1 MIESS
6 MKPYTACLAAAL
18 LPIAAAWAQNTP
30 AGALSGKYFFRQVSV
45 ATDAGGG
52 VADLRSLLGTVVF
65 DGSGRFSFTGQ
76 LTVGTAAGTAA
87 TGLGVYS
94 ATDAG
99 VVAMDNPIRAG
110 SKLNARQGPEAV
122 IGSGTEAPG
131 GSFDLFVAV
140 PAPAAG
146 AVLAGP
152 YWAVNLEFS
161 GASAATLRGG
171 IFSLNT
177 AAPGRFAD
185 FGVTGHAAN
194 LQGGA
199 PLTQQ
204 VTGAS
209 YTLGA
214 DGSGSAFF
222 GGYSTN
228 NLLSGAKTLYV
239 SASGNVILG
248 GSTADG
254 THDIIIGVKAGSGV
268 NTGSWNGD
276 YWAAGLRWDPSGP
289 LSFTGSAL
297 ARGLGRLTWTRRLN
311 MPVLKNVSGPLD
323 FTASVAY
330 ALKSDGSGTVPLA
343 QVGLGAKGFVGAAVD
358 ASDPQAFEIYFGTP
372 VKAALVG
379 TLVLNPYG
387 VFNGAGY
394 APAGNPVA
402 PGEFLTLFGSGFAK
416 SEMVVAP
423 PYPALL
429 NGVTVTVNGKPAP
442 LRYVGPG
449 QINALVPFATLG
461 PTATV
466 VVESGG
472 TSSNAVAVPVAA
484 TAPGVFSLDST
495 GTGHGAVLHSDYSL
509 VDDKKPAVGGET
521 VLVFLTGMGAVTP
534 PVADGVAPGASTID
548 APVMVLAG
556 GAQAQV
562 GYAGMAPGY
571 PGLYQLNVRLPA
583 FLPGPSVPLAI
594 LTPNAYHDQV
604 DIPVR

>member
-1 MIESS
+1 
-6 MKPYTACLAAAL
+6 MKPYKACLAAAL
-18 LPIAAAWAQNTP
+18 LPFAAAWAQTVP
-30 AGALSGKYFFRQVSV
+30 GAALSGKYFFRQVSL
-45 ATDAGGG
+45 ASDGGVG
-52 VADLRSLLGTVVF
+52 VADLRSLLGTVAF
-65 DGSGRFSFTGQ
+65 DASGSFSFTGQ
-76 LTVGTAAGTAA
+76 LTVGTAAATAA
-87 TGLGVYS
+87 TGSGTYS

-99 VVAMDNPIRAG
+99 FVSMDNPIRKG

-140 PAPAAG
+140 PAPASG

-152 YWAVNLEFS
+152 FWAVNLEFS
-161 GASAATLRGG
+161 GASTATLRGG

-185 FGVTGHAAN
+185 FGITGHAAN
-194 LQGGA
+194 LGGA

-254 THDIIIGVKAGSGV
+254 THDIIIGVKAASGV
-268 NTGSWNGD
+268 NAGTWNGD
-276 YWAAGLRWDPSGP
+276 YWAAGLRQDASGP

-311 MPVLKNVSGPLD
+311 VPVLKAVSRPLD
-323 FTASVAY
+323 FTATVPY
-330 ALKSDGSGTVPLA
+330 VLKGDGSGTMALA
-343 QVGLGAKGFVGAAVD
+343 QVGLGTKGFVGAAVD

-372 VKAALVG
+372 VKAAPAG

-416 SEMVVAP
+416 SEMAVAP
-423 PYPALL
+423 PYPTSL

-449 QINALVPFATLG
+449 QINALVPFATQG

-466 VVESGG
+466 VVENGG
-472 TSSNAVAVPVAA
+472 PVPSNAVAVPVAA

-495 GTGHGAVLHSDYSL
+495 GTGHGAVLHLDYSV
-509 VDDKKPAVGGET
+509 VDDKKPAQGGET
-521 VLVFLTGMGAVTP
+521 VMVFLTGMGTVTP
-534 PVADGVAPGASTID
+534 PVADGATPGASIID
-548 APVMVLAG
+548 APAAVLAG
-556 GAQAQV
+556 GAQADV

-571 PGLYQLNVRLPA
+571 PGLYQLNVKLPA